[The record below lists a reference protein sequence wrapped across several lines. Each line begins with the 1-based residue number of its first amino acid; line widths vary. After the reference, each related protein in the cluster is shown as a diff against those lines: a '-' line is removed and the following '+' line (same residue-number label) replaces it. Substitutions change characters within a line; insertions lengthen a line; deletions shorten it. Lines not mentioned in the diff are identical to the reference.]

1 MYSNNS
7 SFAEGFIA
15 GQNGA
20 ATRNDSNGGF
30 WGGDGW

>member
-1 MYSNNS
+1 MIDNSS

-15 GQNGA
+15 GQNGSNS
-20 ATRNDSNGGF
+20 RNDGGF